1 VAVAVGGVAVA
12 VTAGPKLQGLG
23 AATLRIGLGADVA
36 GSVVVV
42 LVVFTAV
49 VSAAVVVVGARV
61 VVEVVRVAAVR
72 EAAVVVLYSRRS
84 PGSGESVA
92 VVGAVEVTGVS
103 SMVGLSASRVI
114 RNDGGRDRG
123 ARTHG
128 LVARML
134 EGVAPVVFIVA
145 AATVIVVAGVVTAE
159 KIDAGGV
166 IGMVGVVVIGVP
178 TVVSMLGGGTTL
190 EVGRSRAGS
199 ARTRSGVVWV
209 RGMVAIVGIVVI
221 VTVVVMVEPPR
232 VGVLAAP
239 AVVAAAL
246 GAGTGAVASA
256 VAVGGVAVLAA

>member
-1 VAVAVGGVAVA
+1 
-12 VTAGPKLQGLG
+12 
-23 AATLRIGLGADVA
+23 
-36 GSVVVV
+36 
-42 LVVFTAV
+42 
-49 VSAAVVVVGARV
+49 
-61 VVEVVRVAAVR
+61 
-72 EAAVVVLYSRRS
+72 
-84 PGSGESVA
+84 
-92 VVGAVEVTGVS
+92 
-103 SMVGLSASRVI
+103 
-114 RNDGGRDRG
+114 
-123 ARTHG
+123 
-128 LVARML
+128 ML